1 MAKASRS
8 KKQPDFDPTE
18 LSDLIFTPA
27 VGKGVGSH
35 LLEQNEIFPPLP
47 DLSTVAETKA
57 TTVAD
62 SEVATVVESPVA
74 TVASSQR
81 ATVDESRT
89 STVAESQT
97 ATVDNVVVWI
107 TEEGTVVPQ
116 GRVRRIGV
124 AEDAVSQAEQLVYET
139 LRSAE
144 EASSHGGDE
153 RIIQAGYDYLV
164 KRTHLSKRT
173 IQRIVEKLIEKDFIA
188 IERPADIYQRTS
200 TVYRVFDSKAILEQH
215 LRKGRLH
222 VAKLGPGVS
231 YVRRVGETRLQ

>member
-18 LSDLIFTPA
+18 LSDLIYTPA

-35 LLEQNEIFPPLP
+35 LLESNKFIPSTP
-47 DLSTVAETKA
+47 DLSTVAESNLSTVDEISMA
-57 TTVAD
+57 TVAD
-62 SEVATVVESPVA
+62 LHP
-74 TVASSQR
+74 
-81 ATVDESRT
+81 ATVDESGKP
-89 STVAESQT
+89 
-97 ATVDNVVVWI
+97 TVDRFIVWI

-124 AEDAVSQAEQLVYET
+124 AEDAVSRAEQLVYQT
-139 LRSAE
+139 LCSAQ
-144 EASSHGGDE
+144 EASGDE
-153 RIIQAGYDYLV
+153 AGERIVQAGYDYLV

-200 TVYRVFDSKAILEQH
+200 TVYRVFSSKTILDRH
-215 LRKGRLH
+215 FRKGRLH

-231 YVRRVGETRLQ
+231 YVRRAG